1 MNTDWHIANKQF
13 VLHRYPKG
21 QHDKSLQAWDSADE
35 YVIEHCVS
43 EFEALGDKP
52 KVTLVND
59 LFGAL
64 SVGLHNYQPA
74 VVTDSH
80 VSVLAIEQNC
90 QDNDIAAP
98 KIITSLEAWPESD
111 FVILKLTKN
120 IGYLE
125 YQLQQLSQLPKNC
138 KVVATG
144 KTTLVTSNTLK
155 LFEKY
160 LSNVSTSLAK
170 KKSRLIFA
178 EHANE
183 TNSPIKSKYPLTI
196 NWPEQNLSIS
206 SHANVFGKEQID
218 IGGRFLADNLPT
230 LTNGQ
235 KIIDLG
241 CGNGLLGL
249 SCLKQISETG
259 QNAEICFTDESFMAV
274 RSAQLNVE
282 NNFPDLLH
290 ACQFI
295 QDDCLSSQESESA
308 DLILCNPPFHQQN
321 TITEHIAK
329 QMFRQSYDCLKANG
343 SLLVVANRH
352 LPYQNQLKK
361 LFGGFTVLS
370 QNSKFVIYQCNKSK

>member
-1 MNTDWHIANKQF
+1 
-13 VLHRYPKG
+13 
-21 QHDKSLQAWDSADE
+21 
-35 YVIEHCVS
+35 
-43 EFEALGDKP
+43 
-52 KVTLVND
+52 
-59 LFGAL
+59 
-64 SVGLHNYQPA
+64 
-74 VVTDSH
+74 VTDSH

-90 QDNDIAAP
+90 QDNEIAAP
-98 KIITSLEAWPESD
+98 MIINSLEAWPESD

-183 TNSPIKSKYPLTI
+183 TSTPIKSKYPLTI
-196 NWPEQNLSIS
+196 NWPEQSLSIS

-230 LTNGQ
+230 LTSGQ
-235 KIIDLG
+235 KVIDLG

-259 QNAEICFTDESFMAV
+259 QSAEICFTDESFMAV
-274 RSAQLNVE
+274 ESARYNVE
-282 NNFPDLLH
+282 QNHPEALNH
-290 ACQFI
+290 CEFI
-295 QDDCLSSQESESA
+295 QNDCLSGFKSNSV
-308 DLILCNPPFHQQN
+308 DTILCNPPFHQQN
-321 TITEHIAK
+321 AITEHIAL
-329 QMFRQSYDCLKANG
+329 QMFKDAKRVLVEGGDLY
-343 SLLVVANRH
+343 VVANRH
-352 LPYQNQLKK
+352 LPYQEPLKK
-361 LFGGFTVLS
+361 HFGGFKVFA
-370 QNSKFVIYQCNKSK
+370 QNAKFIIYHSLKRSNP